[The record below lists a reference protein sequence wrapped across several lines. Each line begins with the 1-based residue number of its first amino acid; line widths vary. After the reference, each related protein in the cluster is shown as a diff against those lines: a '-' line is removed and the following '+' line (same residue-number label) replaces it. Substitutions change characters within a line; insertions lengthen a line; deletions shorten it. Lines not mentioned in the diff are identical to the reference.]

1 MSIRSAQK
9 HKVAPPSATATN
21 SPIML
26 ASRVGTN
33 YAIELAVFNK
43 FGGLLTKKIELIA
56 DKVVSDGS
64 ACTMARGR
72 AVRVTLGH
80 VGELVALIES
90 LNSNQ
95 AIALGSP
102 RDDLPDEVNILTKRE
117 LAKGPV
123 KGTVA
128 RTAENFRYRPGHAA
142 LVLFDFDMKGMPPSV
157 AFQLKVRG
165 GFWAAMVAVAP
176 ALATAGY
183 LKRLSTSAGLSRI
196 DTGEEFGGSGGLH
209 IYITIRDGTDAVRFL
224 TTLHARCWLAG
235 FGWMVVGRAGQ
246 LLERGIIDRMV
257 GAAERLVFEGPPEVL
272 PPLRQDAAARRPVV
286 VAGDVVNSLTA
297 CPPLSIIEQQRFDQL
312 KAQARLAWLGM
323 RGKRAAWIASRA
335 AEMVARTGMTV
346 AEATAV
352 LEKQADGLLLSSVVL
367 EFDDPELA
375 GATVGDVLD
384 DPKKY
389 AGETLADPIEGRED
403 GACKATVMIGGDGV
417 PFVHSFQP
425 RSHRL
430 QVALR
435 RRRGARAHRP
445 RC

>member
-72 AVRVTLGH
+72 AMRVTLGH

-183 LKRLSTSAGLSRI
+183 LKRLSTSAGLSRV

-246 LLERGIIDRMV
+246 LLERRDHRPHGRRGRAAGVRRSAGGVAAVATGCSGAEACGCCRRRGQFADGVSAAEHHRAAAFRSTEGA
-257 GAAERLVFEGPPEVL
+257 GAAG
-272 PPLRQDAAARRPVV
+272 
-286 VAGDVVNSLTA
+286 AGS
-297 CPPLSIIEQQRFDQL
+297 
-312 KAQARLAWLGM
+312 GM
-323 RGKRAAWIASRA
+323 RGK
-335 AEMVARTGMTV
+335 
-346 AEATAV
+346 
-352 LEKQADGLLLSSVVL
+352 
-367 EFDDPELA
+367 A
-375 GATVGDVLD
+375 GRMDRQPG
-384 DPKKY
+384 
-389 AGETLADPIEGRED
+389 
-403 GACKATVMIGGDGV
+403 GGDGGA
-417 PFVHSFQP
+417 
-425 RSHRL
+425 HRHD
-430 QVALR
+430 R
-435 RRRGARAHRP
+435 GGGHRGAGEAGRRIVAVECRARI
-445 RC
+445 RRS